1 MANYS
6 PRWFSVTVEQDRVGQ
21 LAIDRLDAVGGRADI
36 EPGGDQRRRFRV
48 GQHPLHLPLEDDGV
62 GDDATLVVP
71 GLGPDRFL
79 SMTYIGLV
87 RHTHE
92 TGGIL

>member
-6 PRWFSVTVEQDRVGQ
+6 PRWFSVTVEQD
-21 LAIDRLDAVGGRADI
+21 
-36 EPGGDQRRRFRV
+36 RV

-62 GDDATLVVP
+62 GDDATRVVP